1 MNLKDLKALWLQS
14 LHIDFKGPLWPV
26 YRARLAIFGLM
37 LGFSA
42 VLFSLALLLAG
53 CGLTS
58 PIRYGTPGGGLF
70 VSSIKTT
77 PAATAR
83 HITGLPYPRLCSLGN
98 SNGRATPDHVC
109 TPGSADGEVITP
121 SLGNPGNVAGT
132 ICTPG
137 WTRSADALAQE
148 QVPVAAAATAAYNVR
163 GQAVLVHLVPLNLG
177 GSNDASNL
185 LMMPIGDAKEKQNVD
200 AVLSRAVCAGTISL
214 GAAQNAIANNW
225 TTATS
230 VLGLG

>member
-1 MNLKDLKALWLQS
+1 MNLKALWLQS
-14 LHIDFKGPLWPV
+14 LHIDFNAPLWPV
-26 YRARLAIFGLM
+26 YRARLTIFGLLL
-37 LGFSA
+37 LGFSE
-42 VLFSLALLLAG
+42 LFCVTLLLAS
-53 CGLTS
+53 CGLGS

-70 VSSIKTT
+70 ANSIKTI
-77 PAATAR
+77 PADTAR

-98 SNGRATPDHVC
+98 SNGRATPDKVC
-109 TPGSADGEVITP
+109 TPGSADGEVIVA

-163 GQAVLVHLVPLNLG
+163 GQALLVHLVPLNLG

-185 LMMPIGDAKEKQNVD
+185 LMMPIDDAKAKQNVD

-225 TTATS
+225 TTAAS
-230 VLGLG
+230 QLGLG